1 MRTRCIPF
9 VLAVTLLAPLS
20 ALAQPTGVRD
30 RAAVHYK
37 LGVENMKAEA
47 WLEAE
52 KAFGTAIDIDPE
64 FEMAYYM
71 LGRTYMA
78 EKKFQQA
85 AAAYEKCRAIYRQ
98 QDGRQFSNAQER
110 QRNRDTRLR
119 EIDEVIRSY
128 QSGPQTP
135 AVADAIRQL
144 QNQRRDIQEAMNRGA
159 STMTLSVSVPS
170 YVLSSL
176 GSAYFRMGKLA
187 DAEREYKAAVAVDA
201 RAGEAH
207 SNLAVVYLETGRFD
221 EAERSLKAAENAG
234 FKVHPQLKE
243 DIKNRRK
250 AGS

>member
-1 MRTRCIPF
+1 MI
-9 VLAVTLLAPLS
+9 
-20 ALAQPTGVRD
+20 
-30 RAAVHYK
+30 
-37 LGVENMKAEA
+37 
-47 WLEAE
+47 
-52 KAFGTAIDIDPE
+52 
-64 FEMAYYM
+64 
-71 LGRTYMA
+71 RTY
-78 EKKFQQA
+78 QA
-85 AAAYEKCRAIYRQ
+85 
-98 QDGRQFSNAQER
+98 
-110 QRNRDTRLR
+110 
-119 EIDEVIRSY
+119 
-128 QSGPQTP
+128 GPQTQ
-135 AVADAIRQL
+135 AVQDAIRQL
-144 QNQRRDIQEAMNRGA
+144 QNQRRDVQEAMARGN